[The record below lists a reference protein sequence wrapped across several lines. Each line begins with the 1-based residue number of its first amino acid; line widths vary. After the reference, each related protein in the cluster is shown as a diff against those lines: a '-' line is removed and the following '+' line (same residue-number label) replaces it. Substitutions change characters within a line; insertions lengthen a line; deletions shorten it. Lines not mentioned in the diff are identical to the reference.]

1 MNNGLECDAI
11 DFFSLQCFI
20 NAVQFNSAF
29 NLVCSLEC
37 EASHPVSDGSLSGKK
52 ASHPTAQIPSVRGNV
67 PVLLSDSQQKRL
79 GGGSP
84 PGWSLGGLAQ
94 LTERSMSAVGS
105 LLPGAL
111 GFNLR
116 CLCFLPGL
124 L

>member
-84 PGWSLGGLAQ
+84 PGWSGRSCTAHREKHERCRLLA
-94 LTERSMSAVGS
+94 AWS
-105 LLPGAL
+105 LRLQS
-111 GFNLR
+111 
-116 CLCFLPGL
+116 
-124 L
+124 

>member
-11 DFFSLQCFI
+11 DFFPLQCLI

-52 ASHPTAQIPSVRGNV
+52 ASHPTAQIPPVRGNV

-84 PGWSLGGLAQ
+84 PGWSLGGRAQ

-105 LLPGAL
+105 ILPGACS
-111 GFNLR
+111 LR
-116 CLCFLPGL
+116 LQS
-124 L
+124 